1 MPLLESLPLNLATL
15 DYTAMVAKSSA
26 FDSDWLPLGDFGF
39 IIPASSV
46 RPSPQANPQPTFYA
60 PLGTPVIAIVSGV
73 VTSITTLY
81 SSDFSVM
88 VGATAGSSGPFW
100 EMEHVINVRV
110 RVGDTVVAGQT
121 IADVSN
127 YECAW
132 GRNNL
137 ATDPICLSRLGLV
150 EMGLLYG
157 GTPPEHRCPFDLDVV
172 APSKKDAIFGQLD
185 SARARIEAAFG
196 DTSKYNE
203 VSRASSQC
211 ITLARVLG

>member
-1 MPLLESLPLNLATL
+1 MPLLESLPVNLATL
-15 DYTAMVAKSSA
+15 DYAAIVAHRTA
-26 FDSDWLPLGDFGF
+26 FDAEWLPLGDFGF

-46 RPSPQANPQPTFYA
+46 RPTPQANPQPTFYA
-60 PLGTPVIAIVSGV
+60 PLGTPVVAIVSGV

-88 VGATAGSSGPFW
+88 VGASSGSSGPFW

-132 GRNNL
+132 ARNSL

-157 GTPPEHRCPFDLDVV
+157 GATPEHRCPFDTDVV

-185 SARARIEAAFG
+185 AARARIEAAFG
-196 DTSKYNE
+196 DASKYNE

-211 ITLARVLG
+211 ITLARVPG